1 MKHLILLWLELTV
14 NSAIYILGRHGTK
27 WKKALNRGIVI
38 FDDLDLFGLDICTC
52 SVSVPQC
59 AVPWW
64 WDCEGGTKAL
74 KRAER
79 GQKVVKFAKICKVS
93 YPISVRDNAI
103 KWVWSC
109 VFAAPNINQACT
121 EGPTM
126 VAPLSTYERKQALQM
141 FHIHT
146 MYIYI
151 YTY

>member
-1 MKHLILLWLELTV
+1 M
-14 NSAIYILGRHGTK
+14 N
-27 WKKALNRGIVI
+27 
-38 FDDLDLFGLDICTC
+38 
-52 SVSVPQC
+52 
-59 AVPWW
+59 
-64 WDCEGGTKAL
+64 
-74 KRAER
+74 
-79 GQKVVKFAKICKVS
+79 FAKFCKVS

-151 YTY
+151 YCISLTAVEVIYIYCISLTAVEVIYIYIVSLLPLSK

>member
-1 MKHLILLWLELTV
+1 M
-14 NSAIYILGRHGTK
+14 
-27 WKKALNRGIVI
+27 
-38 FDDLDLFGLDICTC
+38 
-52 SVSVPQC
+52 
-59 AVPWW
+59 
-64 WDCEGGTKAL
+64 
-74 KRAER
+74 
-79 GQKVVKFAKICKVS
+79 KFAKICKVS

-151 YTY
+151 YTHINYIYILYLSDRCRSDIYIFTQL

>member
-1 MKHLILLWLELTV
+1 M
-14 NSAIYILGRHGTK
+14 
-27 WKKALNRGIVI
+27 
-38 FDDLDLFGLDICTC
+38 
-52 SVSVPQC
+52 
-59 AVPWW
+59 
-64 WDCEGGTKAL
+64 
-74 KRAER
+74 
-79 GQKVVKFAKICKVS
+79 KFAKFCKVS

-146 MYIYI
+146 IYIYTHINYIYI
-151 YTY
+151 YCISLTAVEVIYIYLHSYNL